1 MNNPEHCS
9 EVEPDWWLSEVSCP
23 GSGKAFYEGRIRF
36 ILEQH
41 NFEQREQLLGCVLS
55 AAMGDRSLSLSDLL
69 SVISQVEEA
78 HQKSMEANYNEM
90 WKN

>member
-1 MNNPEHCS
+1 MTTIINS
-9 EVEPDWWLSEVSCP
+9 
-23 GSGKAFYEGRIRF
+23 KAFYEGRIRF

-41 NFEQREQLLGCVLS
+41 SFDQREQLLGCVLS

-69 SVISQVEEA
+69 AVISQVESA

>member
-1 MNNPEHCS
+1 MNRPEHCS